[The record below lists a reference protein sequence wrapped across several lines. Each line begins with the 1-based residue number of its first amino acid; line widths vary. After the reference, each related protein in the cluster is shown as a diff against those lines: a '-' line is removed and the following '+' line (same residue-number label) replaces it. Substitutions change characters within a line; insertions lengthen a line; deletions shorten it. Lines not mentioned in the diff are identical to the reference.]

1 MEISNTNQ
9 LIINRNRQ
17 AIDNQLLDLECAIE
31 NLRSRFHNPAM
42 ESLHGAPEKTLTH
55 QANNMMVQVMEL
67 QRLIAT
73 NAGMFNAINNQV
85 GE

>member
-1 MEISNTNQ
+1 
-9 LIINRNRQ
+9 
-17 AIDNQLLDLECAIE
+17 
-31 NLRSRFHNPAM
+31 M
-42 ESLHGAPEKTLTH
+42 ESLHGAPELNMSH

-85 GE
+85 GA

>member
-1 MEISNTNQ
+1 MNISEKNQNT
-9 LIINRNRQ
+9 ITKNRL

-73 NAGMFNAINNQV
+73 NAGVFNAINNQV

>member
-17 AIDNQLLDLECAIE
+17 AIENQLQDIE
-31 NLRSRFHNPAM
+31 SQIAYIRRSFDPEHIDWMNDPEPRF
-42 ESLHGAPEKTLTH
+42 SH
-55 QANNMMVQVMEL
+55 QANNIMVRVMEL
-67 QRLIAT
+67 GSLIAT
-73 NAGMFNAINNQV
+73 NAAIINTVANQV

>member
-1 MEISNTNQ
+1 MEISNTNL
-9 LIINRNRQ
+9 LIINRNRL
-17 AIDNQLLDLECAIE
+17 AIDNQLLDLECAIQ
-31 NLRSRFHNPAM
+31 NLRSRFHNRDM
-42 ESLHGAPEKTLTH
+42 ESLHGAPELNMSH

-85 GE
+85 GA

>member
-1 MEISNTNQ
+1 MEISNTNL
-9 LIINRNRQ
+9 LIINRNRL
-17 AIDNQLLDLECAIE
+17 AIDNQLLDLECAIQ
-31 NLRSRFHNPAM
+31 NLRSRFHNCDM
-42 ESLHGAPEKTLTH
+42 ESLHGAPELNMSH